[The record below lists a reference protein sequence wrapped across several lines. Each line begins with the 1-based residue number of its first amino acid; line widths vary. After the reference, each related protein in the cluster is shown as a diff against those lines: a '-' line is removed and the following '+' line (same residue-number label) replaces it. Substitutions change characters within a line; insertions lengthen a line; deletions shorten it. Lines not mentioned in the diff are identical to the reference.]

1 MLSCF
6 CVWAPE
12 LSTSCLGTCILLSPC
27 DPVFSPPWVGCD
39 PVSLQLP
46 QVTNSHPG
54 AHVIQGMYFSTLYA
68 LCPFLK
74 FSKNLTGHRS
84 SYQTEAVD
92 KNSNWYTGHLKIPA
106 PVHSHLE
113 DTLFC
118 WPYFGNFW
126 HFVLMSPETGVRGR
140 FCSQKRGL
148 DDADVFFLVCN
159 LILLRKCQSAGE
171 RECGHQILRA
181 LKGPL
186 ALTNR
191 AVCPYLSHVKNSPTA
206 AGDCSDW
213 SQDVEQCR
221 AQLRKV

>member
-1 MLSCF
+1 MKPVLLTWSFTEKYHEPSVSCLSAAVFLCF
-6 CVWAPE
+6 VFGLSSCLLCVWEHASSSAFVT
-12 LSTSCLGTCILLSPC
+12 LSSR
-27 DPVFSPPWVGCD
+27 PPWVGCD

-54 AHVIQGMYFSTLYA
+54 ALVIQGMYFSTLYA

-92 KNSNWYTGHLKIPA
+92 KNSNWYTGHLKILA

-118 WPYFGNFW
+118 WPYFENFW
-126 HFVLMSPETGVRGR
+126 HFVLMSPGTGVRGR

-148 DDADVFFLVCN
+148 HDVDVFLLACN

-171 RECGHQILRA
+171 RVCGHQILRD

-186 ALTNR
+186 CT
-191 AVCPYLSHVKNSPTA
+191 
-206 AGDCSDW
+206 D
-213 SQDVEQCR
+213 E
-221 AQLRKV
+221 